1 MKGTIK
7 IGNKEVG
14 MVANAAS
21 PFIYRQ
27 IFKKDFLAETQ
38 KDPID
43 LALFAE
49 MGFIMHLQ
57 NEKPTQEVLKTSLDD
72 FYVWLEEFDPMD
84 IMNASVTI
92 GQFYM
97 GQEATL
103 SVPKTEGG

>member
-7 IGNKEVG
+7 IGSKEVG

-27 IFKKDFLAETQ
+27 IFHKDFLAETQ

-49 MGFIMHLQ
+49 MGFVLHLQ

-72 FYVWLEEFDPMD
+72 FYVWLEEFDAMD
-84 IMNASVTI
+84 IMNASVQI

-97 GQEATL
+97 GQEASL
-103 SVPKTEGG
+103 SVPKNEGG

>member
-7 IGNKEVG
+7 IGNKNVG

-27 IFKKDFLAETQ
+27 IFKKDFIAETQ
-38 KDPID
+38 KEPID
-43 LALFAE
+43 MSLFSE
-49 MGFIMHLQ
+49 MGFIMKLQ
-57 NEKPTQEVLKTSLDD
+57 AEKPTQEVLKTSVDD

-84 IMNASVTI
+84 LLNASVEI

-97 GQEATL
+97 GQEKTT
-103 SVPKTEGG
+103 SVPKNEAV